1 MRWRNR
7 SSWWGFHPYLLQ
19 PISCRNGP
27 PRRLCFLLPAIQMTH
42 VQSPVSEIDQGEI
55 QTEIFAPKAPPS
67 PLPPGC
73 PSVRSAEKDSSG
85 RKPPHEQI
93 VPTEFTKR
101 HKRGQGWRRSGV
113 NFGIARRS
121 GRSTLES

>member
-1 MRWRNR
+1 
-7 SSWWGFHPYLLQ
+7 
-19 PISCRNGP
+19 
-27 PRRLCFLLPAIQMTH
+27 MTH

-55 QTEIFAPKAPPS
+55 PARFSLPRPSS
-67 PLPPGC
+67 PLPRGC
-73 PSVRSAEKDSSG
+73 PSVRGAEKDSSG

-101 HKRGQGWRRSGV
+101 HKRGQEWRRSGV